1 MANTITYDPSND
13 PVELASDAARDQENL
28 AQGEK
33 MAQDQSD
40 LLAGKYKNAED
51 LEKAYLELQSKQG
64 DSPEENTET
73 DSEYEDIPEGYEDKY
88 TEGGEVDYEKV
99 NETYGE
105 QVGTLFKNAGVDPW
119 EISSHFHTNNG
130 TITTEMNQQ
139 LLDAGISQGAITSY
153 LSGRAR
159 ESGYDGGYQ
168 GAEMTDQEVAE
179 IQSIAGGKEQ
189 YDNLTTWASDNL
201 DKAQIDAFDEV
212 VNTGSKAAVAFAVKA
227 MQSQYEDA
235 VGVQPDLVTGKTARQ
250 GAKYRSMAEVV
261 RDMGDPRY
269 EEDSAYRAQIAQK
282 LERSNL
288 KV

>member
-1 MANTITYDPSND
+1 MANTITYDPAND

-33 MAQDQSD
+33 MAEEQAG
-40 LLAGKYKNAED
+40 LLAGKYKNAEE

-64 DSPEENTET
+64 ESQEDTET
-73 DSEYEDIPEGYEDKY
+73 ESEFEDIPEGYEDKY
-88 TEGGEVDYEKV
+88 TDDGEVDYEKV

-119 EISSHFHTNNG
+119 EISSHFHSNNG
-130 TITTEMNQQ
+130 TITPEMNQQ

-159 ESGYDGGYQ
+159 ESGYDGGYK
-168 GAEMTDQEVAE
+168 APEMTDQEVAE
-179 IQSIAGGKEQ
+179 IQSIAGGKEK
-189 YDNLTTWASDNL
+189 YDTLTAWASENL

-227 MQSQYEDA
+227 MQAQYEDA
-235 VGVQPDLVTGKTARQ
+235 VGVQPDLVTGKTPRQ

-269 EEDSAYRAQIAQK
+269 DSDPAYRADIQQK
-282 LERSNL
+282 LERYNL
-288 KV
+288 QV

>member
-13 PVELASDAARDQENL
+13 PQVLAADAARDSENL

-33 MAQDQSD
+33 MADEQAG
-40 LLAGKYKNAED
+40 LLAGKYKNAEE
-51 LEKAYLELQSKQG
+51 LEKAYAELEAKLGNQ
-64 DSPEENTET
+64 ETETET
-73 DSEYEDIPEGYEDKY
+73 DSEYEDAPEGYEDKY
-88 TEGGEVDYEKV
+88 TDDGDVDYDKV
-99 NETYGE
+99 NEVYGE

-139 LLDAGISQGAITSY
+139 LLDAGISQGAITAY

-168 GAEMTDQEVAE
+168 APEMTDQEVAE
-179 IQSIAGGKEQ
+179 IQSIAGGKEK
-189 YDNLTTWASDNL
+189 YDALTTWASQNL

-235 VGVQPDLVTGKTARQ
+235 VGVQPDLVTGKTPRQ

-269 EEDSAYRAQIAQK
+269 ETDPAYRNDIMQK

-288 KV
+288 NV